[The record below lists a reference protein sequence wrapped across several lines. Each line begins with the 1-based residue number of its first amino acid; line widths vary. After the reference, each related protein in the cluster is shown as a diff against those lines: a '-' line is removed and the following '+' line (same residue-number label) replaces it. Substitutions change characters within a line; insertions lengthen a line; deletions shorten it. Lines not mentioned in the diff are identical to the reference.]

1 SRPHHHRRRR
11 RRARAHHHGRQ
22 HRQYRD
28 PAAQPRHPLVHQVL
42 TAMNVTKPAYQLDA
56 AGLFVCTTEADESP
70 LEPGVWHMPAGT
82 IDTPPPD
89 EWPSDK
95 WPRWN
100 GHAWQLVPRPA
111 ASAARPE
118 PS

>member
-1 SRPHHHRRRR
+1 M
-11 RRARAHHHGRQ
+11 
-22 HRQYRD
+22 
-28 PAAQPRHPLVHQVL
+28 
-42 TAMNVTKPAYQLDA
+42 TATKPVYQLDA
-56 AGLFVCTTEADESP
+56 AGLFVCSTAADESP

-82 IDTPPPD
+82 IDTAPPV

-111 ASAARPE
+111 AAAVPPELSATEKLAAFLLANPDVQ
-118 PS
+118 SLIG

>member
-1 SRPHHHRRRR
+1 MPS
-11 RRARAHHHGRQ
+11 
-22 HRQYRD
+22 
-28 PAAQPRHPLVHQVL
+28 
-42 TAMNVTKPAYQLDA
+42 KPAYQLDA

-82 IDTPPPD
+82 VDTAPPN
-89 EWPSDK
+89 EWPSDQ

-111 ASAARPE
+111 AAAVQPE
-118 PS
+118 PSPAEKLAAFLLANPDVHSLIG